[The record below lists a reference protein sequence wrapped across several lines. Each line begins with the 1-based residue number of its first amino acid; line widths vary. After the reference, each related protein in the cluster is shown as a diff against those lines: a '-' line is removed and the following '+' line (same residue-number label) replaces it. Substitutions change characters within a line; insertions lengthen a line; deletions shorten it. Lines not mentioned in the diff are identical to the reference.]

1 MEGFLGIG
9 GNELLIILIFA
20 FLIFGP
26 DKLPQIARTLGR
38 AIARFRDA
46 QNEVTQVI
54 RSEVAESA
62 AKQDPNAANAAQDNS
77 SFTDGAQ
84 ARTESFAERKAR
96 YDKIRAERQ
105 AREREARQQ
114 KIREVAASK
123 ASASAQD
130 AEGNA
135 AASAAAAVVTA
146 AAAAATTDAAQPAVS
161 EAPATPASATTA
173 AAGASSA
180 GASAPAPNDQELDML
195 FGFTG
200 TASPS
205 TATQTD
211 VAAEKGGD
219 A

>member
-135 AASAAAAVVTA
+135 AASVAAAGVTA
-146 AAAAATTDAAQPAVS
+146 ADATSAAQATTS
-161 EAPATPASATTA
+161 ETATAPASATTT
-173 AAGASSA
+173 AAGASAA
-180 GASAPAPNDQELDML
+180 GTSAPAPNDQELDML

-200 TASPS
+200 TGNASPS
-205 TATQTD
+205 TATQSD
-211 VAAEKGGD
+211 AAAEKGGD

>member
-9 GNELLIILIFA
+9 GNELVIILIFA

-135 AASAAAAVVTA
+135 AAAVVTA
-146 AAAAATTDAAQPAVS
+146 AAAAATTEAAQPAVS